1 MRMYDELINPDLYLD
16 DPLVAS
22 FIENLNEPEIDSASD
37 AKLQFLIK
45 EMMAPDD
52 IKELNFKLAS
62 DAFEQIQK
70 HGTLLPGFTGFVGP
84 SHPVQLTSD
93 VPQNKSQVQNFLVAG
108 KSLSFIRSCQCMFF
122 SCLQPLIDG
131 KPSFGPN
138 IDANYPWGLLVIG
151 SSLRG
156 NCFLWLSEL
165 TTESGEFR
173 ISPIERQIKRE
184 GQYPYP
190 YSRFF
195 HIADEVEMQEII
207 KQIPKLVAKSPT
219 ILTETETLVNFA
231 TTLKALQRF
240 GYDK

>member
-1 MRMYDELINPDLYLD
+1 MYDKLINPDLYLE

-37 AKLQFLIK
+37 TKLQSLIK

-52 IKELNFKLAS
+52 IKELNFKLAN

-70 HGTLLPGFTGFVGP
+70 HGTLLPGFTGFIGP
-84 SHPVQLTSD
+84 DQPIRLASD
-93 VPQNKSQVQNFLVAG
+93 IPQNRNQVQNFLVAG

-122 SCLQPLIDG
+122 SCLQPLIEG
-131 KPSFGPN
+131 KPSFVPSD
-138 IDANYPWGLLVIG
+138 INYPWGLLVIG

-165 TTESGEFR
+165 TAESGEFR
-173 ISPIERQIKRE
+173 ISPIERQITRE
-184 GQYPYP
+184 GQYLYP

-195 HIADEVEMQEII
+195 HIADEIEMREII
-207 KQIPKLVAKSPT
+207 KQIPKLITKSPT
-219 ILTETETLVNFA
+219 LLTETEAIVNFA